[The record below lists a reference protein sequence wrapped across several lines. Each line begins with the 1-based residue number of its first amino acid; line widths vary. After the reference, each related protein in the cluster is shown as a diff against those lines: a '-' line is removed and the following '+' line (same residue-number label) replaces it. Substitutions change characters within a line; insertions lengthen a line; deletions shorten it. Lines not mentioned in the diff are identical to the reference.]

1 MSKITQV
8 RGLIPDMEPVFGEN
22 KDEYLF
28 TDQEIETYL
37 EIAEGNVLRAGAY
50 AIIAV
55 ANSEAMISKVIRTQ
69 DLQTNG
75 AAVAREM
82 GNAARTLL
90 AEAEAADEAW
100 GDGLVIQDFGSYYGT
115 HAELTEFPWGI

>member
-8 RGLIPDMEPVFGEN
+8 RGLIPDMEAVFGEN
-22 KDEYLF
+22 EDEYLF
-28 TDQEIETYL
+28 TDEEIESYL

-82 GNAARTLL
+82 RNAARTLL
-90 AEAEAADEAW
+90 GEAELADEAW
-100 GDGLVIQDFGSYYGT
+100 GDGLVIQDFGDYFGPR
-115 HAELTEFPWGI
+115 AELTEYPWQI